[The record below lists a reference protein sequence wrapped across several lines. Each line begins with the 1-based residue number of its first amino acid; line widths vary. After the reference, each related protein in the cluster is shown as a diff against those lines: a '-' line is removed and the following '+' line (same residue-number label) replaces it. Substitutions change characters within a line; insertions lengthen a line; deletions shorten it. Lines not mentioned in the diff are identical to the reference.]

1 MCSVQTCY
9 FLTSSA
15 GHTPTWTTK
24 SQSYVETWP
33 QWCHPTSADF
43 FFFFWP
49 CSITSFLSVW
59 LCIWELQKPHTSSCN
74 SESPTLRPHSWQPG
88 QPNWLCPVHH
98 LWFTQSWIE
107 NIAGRRN
114 FFYYKNLEIKMVFFF
129 FFPPP
134 PSTTWQWE
142 VQPLLGHRSAE
153 WVWGTCGKCLFG
165 LLAFSFPFFD
175 FGIFVFIMHQR
186 TKCQKSPLNEIYYY
200 PPYFS
205 QKEWAQPFVT
215 LMWMASGVICFHY
228 L

>member
-129 FFPPP
+129 FFFHHLH
-134 PSTTWQWE
+134 
-142 VQPLLGHRSAE
+142 QPHGNEKSSPCLATGVLSECGGHVGSVCLVYLLF
-153 WVWGTCGKCLFG
+153 LFLFLILEFLFLSCIKG
-165 LLAFSFPFFD
+165 LS
-175 FGIFVFIMHQR
+175 V
-186 TKCQKSPLNEIYYY
+186 KSPL
-200 PPYFS
+200 
-205 QKEWAQPFVT
+205 
-215 LMWMASGVICFHY
+215 
-228 L
+228 